1 MVYAVPEFMGEMST
15 KSRRLSAKRIIVLLN
30 SKALGATLGMFAI
43 AAVAMAAPV
52 FAQQTPPMAGQEP
65 PPDAQSPSG
74 PRPQAAPI
82 RPGSAKSALVT
93 ANVNLRSGPG
103 TDSEIITTIPG
114 GSTVRITN
122 CSSEW
127 CAVTWNG
134 HSGYAIARNL
144 DTGRPRQ
151 VRQYRAQPGYPE
163 EPDDESG
170 PPVVYEEPE
179 YYPPP
184 PVVYGPRYYGPGYY
198 YGPGWGWRRRW

>member
-1 MVYAVPEFMGEMST
+1 MPFS
-15 KSRRLSAKRIIVLLN
+15 
-30 SKALGATLGMFAI
+30 SKALGATLGMLAI
-43 AAVAMAAPV
+43 AALTLAAPV
-52 FAQQTPPMAGQEP
+52 FAQQPPPAVGQEA
-65 PPDAQSPSG
+65 PPDAQSSAG
-74 PRPQAAPI
+74 PR
-82 RPGSAKSALVT
+82 SAKTALVT

-127 CAVTWNG
+127 CAVTWNER
-134 HSGYAIARNL
+134 SGYAIARNL

-151 VRQYRAQPGYPE
+151 ARQYRAQPRYAE
-163 EPDDESG
+163 EPDDEFG
-170 PPVVYEEPE
+170 PPVVYEQPG

-184 PVVYGPRYYGPGYY
+184 PPPVFYGPRYYGPGYY

>member
-1 MVYAVPEFMGEMST
+1 MP
-15 KSRRLSAKRIIVLLN
+15 LN
-30 SKALGATLGMFAI
+30 TKALGSRLGMLAI

-52 FAQQTPPMAGQEP
+52 SAQQPPSAAGQEP
-65 PPDAQSPSG
+65 RPDAQSPTG
-74 PRPQAAPI
+74 PRPQAASV
-82 RPGSAKSALVT
+82 RPGFARSALVT
-93 ANVNLRSGPG
+93 ANVNLRSAPG

-114 GSTVRITN
+114 GSTVQITN

-151 VRQYRAQPGYPE
+151 ARQYRTQPRYAE
-163 EPDDESG
+163 DLDDDPG

-184 PVVYGPRYYGPGYY
+184 PPPIVYGPRFYGPGYY

>member
-1 MVYAVPEFMGEMST
+1 MP
-15 KSRRLSAKRIIVLLN
+15 LN
-30 SKALGATLGMFAI
+30 SKALGATLGVLAI
-43 AAVAMAAPV
+43 AAVTMAAPV
-52 FAQQTPPMAGQEP
+52 FAQQTPPAAGQER

-74 PRPQAAPI
+74 PPPQAAPV
-82 RPGSAKSALVT
+82 RPGSARSALVT

-114 GSTVRITN
+114 GSTVGITN

-134 HSGYAIARNL
+134 RSGYAIARNL

-151 VRQYRAQPGYPE
+151 VRQYRAQPRYAE
-163 EPDDESG
+163 EPDDESE
-170 PPVVYEEPE
+170 PPVIYGAPG

-184 PVVYGPRYYGPGYY
+184 PIVYGPGYYGRDYYGPGYY
-198 YGPGWGWRRRW
+198 YGRGWGWRRRW